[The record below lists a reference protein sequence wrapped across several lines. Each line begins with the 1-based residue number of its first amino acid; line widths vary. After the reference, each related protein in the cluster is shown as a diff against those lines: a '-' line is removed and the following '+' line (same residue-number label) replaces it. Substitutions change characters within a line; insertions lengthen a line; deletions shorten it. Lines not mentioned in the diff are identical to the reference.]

1 MLLGWVQQLGSFKFF
16 LLQNLLLLTT
26 ATQKTG
32 GYGRQWAMAYGREV
46 CVCVCVLCGLRE
58 KKLKEGVGRDG

>member
-1 MLLGWVQQLGSFKFF
+1 MLLGWVQQLESLKFF

-46 CVCVCVLCGLRE
+46 CVCVCVMWAEGEKVKGGCG
-58 KKLKEGVGRDG
+58 